1 MNQHPIQGGVEI
13 LQVASCYRNR
23 YKLRPGGLRLAR
35 MHTLPLP
42 TARSDL
48 FSGPHQRIGNSHLKL
63 KNGGVDRTFQG
74 LKTWLRHFL
83 KGIHHDPQIH
93 SRSFCSTFVPLM
105 VLSWINVTGDN
116 VLFQN
121 WYLLVVE
128 TVQGTPTKQDLI
140 LFKISDQHPHP
151 PFCIYGTSPGRTHHQ
166 LLDHICFRKADQTA
180 WVRGTR
186 HASYSEVSRTS
197 KTKRQKSTLRYCLRD
212 AVVNVIA
219 CPKIMR
225 ALIRLHVY
233 SSRTQF

>member
-13 LQVASCYRNR
+13 LRVASCYRNR

-83 KGIHHDPQIH
+83 KGVHHDPQIH

-140 LFKISDQHPHP
+140 LFKISDQHSPLLPRPLYMGLP
-151 PFCIYGTSPGRTHHQ
+151 PGVPIISYQITSVFVKRTKQPGYVEQDTRLILKFPVQAKRNDKNRPYGTVS
-166 LLDHICFRKADQTA
+166 
-180 WVRGTR
+180 GTP
-186 HASYSEVSRTS
+186 
-197 KTKRQKSTLRYCLRD
+197 L
-212 AVVNVIA
+212 
-219 CPKIMR
+219 
-225 ALIRLHVY
+225 
-233 SSRTQF
+233 